1 MFFEPNRLETWR
13 LAEMKMTKMGKLPH
27 FVAHHGIMR
36 SNMVMEIPTHSC
48 NTLCW
53 RPHKF
58 PPECLATS
66 LRAIRVPQLRSK
78 REMEMWAS
86 WVLGNQPTF
95 IACLKKLQESM
106 IAFAMQYTAH
116 THVNVHRYAYT
127 IIYIFAQK
135 FLGRSRGVWMTG
147 AYTAVRWK
155 KSNFFWRTV
164 LATWFFPHIDYI
176 RVLFTS
182 IIP

>member
-1 MFFEPNRLETWR
+1 
-13 LAEMKMTKMGKLPH
+13 MKMTKMGKLPH

-66 LRAIRVPQLRSK
+66 LRAIRVPQLRSN

-95 IACLKKLQESM
+95 IAYLKKLQESM
-106 IAFAMQYTAH
+106 IAFATQYTVH

-127 IIYIFAQK
+127 YVCRS
-135 FLGRSRGVWMTG
+135 FLAEEVGFGWQVPTLQCIDERSQTSFEGLFLPRG
-147 AYTAVRWK
+147 
-155 KSNFFWRTV
+155 F
-164 LATWFFPHIDYI
+164 I
-176 RVLFTS
+176 R
-182 IIP
+182 I